1 MFKAMF
7 VASDEFCEEDC
18 IDFSWKEEL
27 EEYSEENQRKVL
39 YIYKQKIKSIYF
51 GGNYYVS

>member
-27 EEYSEENQRKVL
+27 EEYSEENYRKVL
-39 YIYKQKIKSIYF
+39 YIYKQKINNCI
-51 GGNYYVS
+51 NN